1 MDEYQ
6 LKCALQFLT
15 DLEQKLRPVGLKDRE
30 TLLALKQEEHKEKGL
45 PFDGEFYIWD
55 YRYYDRKYIEKSLDL
70 DDTLVKEYFPVDVVV
85 PAILEI
91 YQKLLG
97 VKFVPSNGTTWHP
110 GTHQFETTA
119 VLLTLPELYR
129 RPTIRGLGKRR

>member
-1 MDEYQ
+1 MD
-6 LKCALQFLT
+6 
-15 DLEQKLRPVGLKDRE
+15 DLEQKLHPIGARE
-30 TLLALKQEEHKEKGL
+30 RTTLLALKQEEHAAKGY
-45 PFDGEFYIWD
+45 PFDGELYMHDFW
-55 YRYYDRKYIEKSLDL
+55 YYQRRLLERELEL
-70 DDTLVKEYFPVDVVV
+70 DDQKVKEHFPVSKVV

-119 VLLTLPELYR
+119 VLLTLP
-129 RPTIRGLGKRR
+129 